1 LGWRYPDRLLAQQHA
16 ASRRPHFSHHESAD
30 PVPPQGTLDRFLLRT
45 EQTGWAV
52 LYVTKA
58 FSLRVGEEAARHAL
72 QPRRPTAFPGGLLPL
87 LFGKAAVQHAPADPE
102 RPADVVDGVRLIVV
116 QDERLGPLLVVE
128 LWA

>member
-52 LYVTKA
+52 LYTLFRKEITILVRSKHKAMNLVTAIISMSCGKLKVK
-58 FSLRVGEEAARHAL
+58 LRRS
-72 QPRRPTAFPGGLLPL
+72 RPYRSVCSG
-87 LFGKAAVQHAPADPE
+87 
-102 RPADVVDGVRLIVV
+102 
-116 QDERLGPLLVVE
+116 
-128 LWA
+128 